1 MNLQP
6 RRDTIIGGNVEFLR
20 NTVGLEYKTA
30 GLTLDASAFPAGQV
44 VKAGTA
50 VYIGDNGLG
59 LPWAAEDADGN
70 GGTPATAKGAGLTS
84 HDVRVYEGQNP
95 IVGVVAAGHPLE
107 SRCTGV
113 TDTFKEA
120 TKGRLVFD
128 I

>member
-6 RRDTIIGGNVEFLR
+6 RRDTIVGGNVEFLR
-20 NTVGLEYKTA
+20 NAVGREYKTG
-30 GLTLDASAFPAGQV
+30 GLTLDASKFTGT

-50 VYIGDNGLG
+50 VFIGDNGLG
-59 LPWAAEDADGN
+59 QPWAADTA
-70 GGTPATAKGAGLTS
+70 ATVKGAGLTS
-84 HDVRVYEGQNP
+84 HDVKVISGQNP
-95 IVGVVAAGHPLE
+95 TVGVLVAGHPLE

-120 TKGRLVFD
+120 VKGRLVFD

>member
-6 RRDTIIGGNVEFLR
+6 RRDKIVGGNVEFLR
-20 NTVGLEYKTA
+20 NAVGREYKTG
-30 GLTLDASAFPAGQV
+30 GLTLDSSKFKAGST

-50 VYIGDNGLG
+50 VFIGDNGLG
-59 LPWAAEDADGN
+59 QPWVAADAEGN
-70 GGTPATAKGAGLTS
+70 GGTPATAKGAGLTT
-84 HDVRVYEGQNP
+84 HDVKVISGQKP
-95 IVGVVAAGHPLE
+95 TVGVLVAGHPLE